1 MQDIKKKK
9 GIIPS
14 HPEKKE
20 KRKAAAYVS
29 EKNGKPEWKHKM
41 GKQWITYLMR
51 LWMLWTKSN
60 KDWNYLKPQ
69 TVEVVDSHGRPRFEK
84 AFSFY

>member
-29 EKNGKPEWKHKM
+29 EKKWKNPSENIR
-41 GKQWITYLMR
+41 WV
-51 LWMLWTKSN
+51 N
-60 KDWNYLKPQ
+60 N
-69 TVEVVDSHGRPRFEK
+69 E
-84 AFSFY
+84 